1 MTHQF
6 ETIAAIRFGYGFSPG
21 EDPVGTVDD
30 ILSRL
35 AGPDVVGEALGTVG
49 FKDRRAAHDRFKET
63 RDRHKKIGMPETRKA
78 KKAAKKARNDIVA
91 TDFKLR
97 IVRPVLSHDG
107 FRERLVAF
115 WADHFSVSGQ
125 GRFLQLLHGD
135 FVDRAIRPYITGSFA
150 ELLTRA
156 VTHPSMLIYLDQV
169 KSFGPNSKGARRKNR
184 GLNENLAREILE
196 LHTMGVKGGYSQN
209 DVRQFAELLTG
220 MTVTKKGAD
229 FRPEIAEPGA
239 ETVLGKSY
247 GGGLFDAR
255 FRHIQAFLND
265 VAVHPQTARHLA
277 RKLAVHF
284 VSDTPDDAL
293 LDRLETV
300 FLETGGDLFEVYAAL
315 LDHPSSW
322 QDLGQKV
329 KQPFGFVVS
338 GLRALAVSE
347 GVLLALKPAQV
358 RRLLSIPL
366 STMGQPLRAPPGPD
380 GWPEEAEAWITPQ
393 GLAARLQWS
402 LVAGTR
408 FGRRTDPR
416 DFVEHTL
423 RDVAGDTLR
432 RAVAGSENRAEGL
445 ALVLSSPEFNR
456 R

>member
-1 MTHQF
+1 MAHQF
-6 ETIAAIRFGYGFSPG
+6 ESVATIRFGYGFRPV
-21 EDPVGTVDD
+21 ENPVGTVAE
-30 ILSRL
+30 ILDRL
-35 AGPDVVGEALGTVG
+35 AGPDVVGETLASVG
-49 FKDRRAAHDRFKET
+49 FEDRHAAHVRYNKS
-63 RDRHKKIGMPETRKA
+63 RRQYRKKNTAETRKERSDA
-78 KKAAKKARNDIVA
+78 KNERNKIVA
-91 TDFKLR
+91 SDLKLR
-97 IVRPVLSHDG
+97 VSRSVLSHDG

-135 FVDRAIRPYITGSFA
+135 FVDRAIRPFITGTFA
-150 ELLTRA
+150 ELLTQA

-169 KSFGPNSKGARRKNR
+169 KSFGPNSESAKRKNR

-196 LHTMGVKGGYSQN
+196 LHTMGVQGGYSQD

-220 MTVTKKGAD
+220 MTVTKHGSHFKPA
-229 FRPEIAEPGA
+229 IAEPGA

-247 GGGLFDAR
+247 GGSFDAR
-255 FRHIQAFLND
+255 FRD
-265 VAVHPQTARHLA
+265 VKALLDDLAVHPKTARHLA
-277 RKLAVHF
+277 KKLAIHF
-284 VSDTPDDAL
+284 VSDTPDEAL
-293 LDRLETV
+293 VARLESV
-300 FLETGGDLFEVYAAL
+300 FLDTDGDLFEVYTAL
-315 LDHPSSW
+315 LEHPSSW

-338 GLRALAVSE
+338 GLRALSVPE
-347 GVLLALKPAQV
+347 DVLLGLKPAQV
-358 RRLLSIPL
+358 RRLLSIPM

-408 FGRRTDPR
+408 FGQRADPR
-416 DFVEHTL
+416 DFVEQTL
-423 RDVAGDTLR
+423 RDVAGETLR

-445 ALVLSSPEFNR
+445 ALVLASPEFNR